1 MKCHARSARFANS
14 SLKWRQAQLWILAEL
29 LWKFYLPQFPWFK
42 LDFATSSRLECHCTN
57 WVKVE
62 IFPQKIEDL
71 HCTDSPNVCSLFLQ
85 ANGDLALFI
94 YGISCWDW
102 LWNPEDYIMM
112 FVHNT
117 WGNLCIP
124 GSITNRAHWQG
135 RAVQWELWKGH
146 RGTLSSAGAA
156 RSCPP
161 ISAGLGSAPDPAI
174 PSPGEDA
181 GHGPGDL
188 VAQWSQVLAAP
199 SPSKLGWFRA
209 GFKSLCPGPWALQ
222 LVLGHTSLLWV
233 WIPVFGHFCPFC
245 ALCSSRGSLYQS
257 PPH

>member
-1 MKCHARSARFANS
+1 MGLVVGIGFETLRIILWCLCTTLEEISAFLGVLQTVLTDRG
-14 SLKWRQAQLWILAEL
+14 E
-29 LWKFYLPQFPWFK
+29 QF
-42 LDFATSSRLECHCTN
+42 S
-57 WVKVE
+57 
-62 IFPQKIEDL
+62 
-71 HCTDSPNVCSLFLQ
+71 
-85 ANGDLALFI
+85 G
-94 YGISCWDW
+94 SC
-102 LWNPEDYIMM
+102 E
-112 FVHNT
+112 
-117 WGNLCIP
+117 
-124 GSITNRAHWQG
+124 
-135 RAVQWELWKGH
+135 

-174 PSPGEDA
+174 PSSGEDA

-209 GFKSLCPGPWALQ
+209 GFKSLCPGPWALGF
-222 LVLGHTSLLWV
+222 VLGHTSLLWV